1 MMLLAVLES
10 LSHRRGGTV
19 SHRED
24 GTVSSRGA
32 ELYLVV
38 AIHKVPEKEQEA
50 LSLFSSAFEHL
61 DSDDGP
67 ALGPRSELWAR
78 AGWARLVRRL
88 DSVTEAEA
96 QERPILYVVVI
107 LQFSFD
113 PFTHYETDSG
123 FLNSILEHPDEPAAI
138 KQAREPQIVS
148 ATAVLPTVCLRAHIS

>member
-32 ELYLVV
+32 ELYLVG
-38 AIHKVPEKEQEA
+38 IHKVPEKEQEA
-50 LSLFSSAFEHL
+50 LLLFSSVSEHL

-123 FLNSILEHPDEPAAI
+123 FLNSILHPDEPAAI